1 MKNTIKENPN
11 VLVLL
16 ATYNGEKY
24 LVPQIDSILA
34 QKEVDISILIADDC
48 SQDKTLEII
57 QKHYGLEERI
67 SFYVNKNNL
76 GYSKNYMTLM
86 KNVSLY
92 KYDYICLSDQDDV
105 WLDNK
110 VISGINMIRR
120 EKDNIPVLYSS
131 NLTAVNAKLKTI
143 KTMYHNDIITDNALE
158 SYCTGCT
165 IIFNN
170 PALALIKEY
179 PMDKVDLPHDYII
192 KNIALT
198 CGKYIYD
205 SNSYI
210 QYRQHSHNQIGV
222 NDTHKFEKRVRKFFK
237 PSDHHYSNLYK
248 NIREVYG
255 LALLKQYDGVT
266 FTMANYRNKLSCY
279 LRLLFT
285 NKYRKNTFSDN
296 FAFKIAILFK
306 KY

>member
-1 MKNTIKENPN
+1 MENTIKETPD

-24 LVPQIDSILA
+24 LIPLIDSVLA
-34 QKEVDISILIADDC
+34 QKGVNISILIGDDC
-48 SQDKTLEII
+48 SRDNTLKII
-57 QKHYGLEERI
+57 EERYGYEKRI
-67 SFYVNKNNL
+67 SFYINKNNL
-76 GYSKNYMTLM
+76 GYSKNFMTLM
-86 KNVSLY
+86 NNVGLY
-92 KYDYICLSDQDDV
+92 KYDYICLADQDDV

-110 VISGINMIRR
+110 VISGIKLIQK
-120 EKDNIPVLYSS
+120 EKANLPVLYSS
-131 NLTAVNAKLKTI
+131 NLTVVNAKLKVI
-143 KTMYHNDIITDNALE
+143 KTMYHGDLITDNALE

-179 PMDKVDLPHDYII
+179 PIDKVDLPHDYII

-210 QYRQHSHNQIGV
+210 KYRQHANNQIGV
-222 NDTHKFEKRVRKFFK
+222 NDTHKFTKRVRKFFQ
-237 PSDHHYSNLYK
+237 PSSHHYSNLYK
-248 NIREVYG
+248 NIRDCYG
-255 LALLKQYDGVT
+255 LDLLKKYEGVT
-266 FTMANYRNKLSCY
+266 YTMANYRRKLSCY